1 MAASSKHER
10 ESQRKPAET
19 KTVSARKKDSRSIRT
34 EAKIKE
40 SLLSLL
46 GASGFSGITVSEL
59 CRDAGITRVTFY
71 QHYGSL
77 ADVLDELLDDIT
89 QELGDVPLEM
99 CEACSGRNHGNAQG
113 RIWTGM
119 PFCHFYASRNPY
131 RALLDDNAI
140 AERLIERIVD
150 SSLDEMMIALRGR
163 LPEASVDRVQLRY
176 FNIFRISGCL
186 AAAKA
191 AKRNG
196 YDWSLV
202 QPTLDGAIAAAFET
216 L

>member
-1 MAASSKHER
+1 MA
-10 ESQRKPAET
+10 Q
-19 KTVSARKKDSRSIRT
+19 ARKKDSRSIRT
-34 EAKIKE
+34 EANIKDA
-40 SLLSLL
+40 LLRAL
-46 GASGFSGITVSEL
+46 GNTRFSDITVSEI
-59 CRDAGITRVTFY
+59 CREAKTTRVTFY

-77 ADVLDELLDDIT
+77 ADVLDEVLDDIT

-99 CEACSGRNHGNAQG
+99 CEACAGTGPSPAEG
-113 RIWTGM
+113 RIWKGM

-131 RALLDDNAI
+131 RVLLDDNGI

-150 SSLDEMMIALRGR
+150 NNLDAMMDALKTR
-163 LPEASVDRVQLRY
+163 LPDASVDRTQLRY
-176 FNIFRISGCL
+176 FNIFRMSGCL

-191 AKRNG
+191 ARRNG

-202 QPTLDGAIAAAFET
+202 QPTLDSAISAAFET

>member
-1 MAASSKHER
+1 MA
-10 ESQRKPAET
+10 QT
-19 KTVSARKKDSRSIRT
+19 RKKDCRSIRT

-40 SLLSLL
+40 CLLNMLE
-46 GASGFSGITVSEL
+46 ANRFSDITVSEV
-59 CRDAGITRVTFY
+59 CREAGVTRVTFY

-77 ADVLDELLDDIT
+77 ADVLDQLLDDIT

-99 CEACSGRNHGNAQG
+99 CEACAGTGTSPAEG

-119 PFCHFYASRNPY
+119 PFCHFYGSRNSY
-131 RALLDDNAI
+131 RVLLEDNAI

-150 SSLDEMMIALRGR
+150 NSLDAMMASVQSR
-163 LPEASVDRVQLRY
+163 LPNASVDRTQLRY
-176 FNIFRISGCL
+176 FNIFRMSGCL

-191 AKRNG
+191 VKRNG

-202 QPTLDGAIAAAFET
+202 QPTLDSAISAAFET

>member
-1 MAASSKHER
+1 MAKRSNGT
-10 ESQRKPAET
+10 AE
-19 KTVSARKKDSRSIRT
+19 KVARKKDSRSIRT

-40 SLLSLL
+40 CLL
-46 GASGFSGITVSEL
+46 GMLTSSRFGDITVSEL
-59 CRDAGITRVTFY
+59 CREAGTTRVTFY

-99 CEACSGRNHGNAQG
+99 CEACAGTAASPVEG

-119 PFCHFYASRNPY
+119 PFCHLYGSRNPY
-131 RALLDDNAI
+131 RVLLEDNAI
-140 AERLIERIVD
+140 AERLIERIVNNN
-150 SSLDEMMIALRGR
+150 LDAMMDALKRR
-163 LPEASVDRVQLRY
+163 LPNANVDRTQLRY
-176 FNIFRISGCL
+176 FNIFRMSGCL

-191 AKRNG
+191 ARRND